1 MENNLRIN
9 LIRSIM
15 DTNCAELDISH
26 RYGAT
31 SYIDFIE
38 QSELQENIMMKG
50 SDDFNR
56 PFIVFKAQV
65 IYNDSEFNKK
75 KINTFTTFF
84 QRYTDDS
91 LLWHACG
98 HNGPLLFDTV
108 GGANITQLK
117 LLDDLLK
124 NGYVDLTPDMDY
136 EKLRLTLN
144 SKAQTARIKIQLGH
158 SI

>member
-1 MENNLRIN
+1 MIQN
-9 LIRSIM
+9 LI
-15 DTNCAELDISH
+15 
-26 RYGAT
+26 
-31 SYIDFIE
+31 
-38 QSELQENIMMKG
+38 
-50 SDDFNR
+50 
-56 PFIVFKAQV
+56 
-65 IYNDSEFNKK
+65 KK

-124 NGYVDLTPDMDY
+124 NGYVDLTQDMDY

>member
-1 MENNLRIN
+1 
-9 LIRSIM
+9 M
-15 DTNCAELDISH
+15 DIDCSKLDISH

-38 QSELQENIMMKG
+38 QNELEENVNVMKG
-50 SDDFNR
+50 IDDFER
-56 PFIVFKAQV
+56 SFVVFKSEI
-65 IYNDSEFNKK
+65 IYEDSKFNKK
-75 KINTFTTFF
+75 VFTTFF

-98 HNGPLLFDTV
+98 KDGPILFDTC
-108 GGANITQLK
+108 GGSNITQLK

-124 NGYVDLTPDMDY
+124 NGSVVLKPDMDY
-136 EKLRLTLN
+136 EELRLSLN
-144 SKAQTARIKIQLGH
+144 IKSLIKPIKIQLGH